1 MISLPIGLTT
11 VCVFLFQPYGI
22 AAQGNQT
29 KCDTLSSTSPL
40 EWIGTGLAG
49 SGMGFSVSC
58 SQDGRR
64 IVSSEVGYDHH
75 RGKVA
80 LKIKTS
86 ENSTSKKL
94 SQSSSPSWTWSEST
108 WIYGM
113 EQGDYFGLSTSLA
126 GNGQYLVI
134 GAPGDDEAKPD
145 AGAVSIYQVP
155 LNEGNKRPVQKLV
168 GSQMGEN
175 FGFSVALNNDGSI
188 LAITAPFSSVEINK
202 KSAPEC
208 GSLKIYHSRQEITS
222 VEMYALLGEVYGGK
236 AGDKMGEGGLVLS
249 SDGFTVAVH
258 SPNAEKEN
266 GKGKVS
272 VYGINTDM
280 TRLGGDDSTSA
291 ITLIQNFWDQIS
303 NPSILYR
310 GIALSKTGTH
320 FAIQTNEK
328 GTGGQVVIYEKT
340 PPTDSNSQAFF
351 AQVADPINGL
361 NKEDGFGRTI
371 HFANGHTTL
380 VIGQE
385 STYGRISIF
394 KYSQTLN
401 NFTRQATEKV
411 LGESEGDSF
420 GASVAISDDGTV
432 IIVGAFTYRI
442 NANPSGTTFIYEQ
455 KCSDS
460 SFNSLRGASS
470 AFSTKI

>member
-11 VCVFLFQPYGI
+11 VGVLLFQTHDI
-22 AAQGNQT
+22 VAAQGNET
-29 KCDTLSSTSPL
+29 KCDTFSSTSPL

-49 SGMGFSVSC
+49 SGMGASVSC

-80 LKIKTS
+80 LKIKTL
-86 ENSTSKKL
+86 ENSTSKKS
-94 SQSSSPSWTWSEST
+94 SQSSSPSSWTWSEST

-126 GNGQYLVI
+126 GNGQYLAI

-155 LNEGNKRPVQKLV
+155 LNVSNKRPVQKLV

-175 FGFSVALNNDGSI
+175 FGFSVALSNDGSI
-188 LAITAPFSSVEINK
+188 LAITAPFSSGEMNE
-202 KSAPEC
+202 KSAPAPEC
-208 GSLKIYHSRQEITS
+208 GSLKIYHSRQENTS
-222 VEMYALLGEVYGGK
+222 VENYALLGEVYGDK
-236 AGDKMGEGGLVLS
+236 AGDEMGGGGLVLS

-258 SPNAEKEN
+258 SPTAEKEN

-272 VYGINTDM
+272 VYGINTEM
-280 TRLGGDDSTSA
+280 RRLGGDDSTSA
-291 ITLIQNFWDQIS
+291 ITLIQNFWDNKF
-303 NPSILYR
+303 NPSILNR

-340 PPTDSNSQAFF
+340 PADSNSQAFF
-351 AQVADPINGL
+351 AQVADPIDGL
-361 NKEDGFGRTI
+361 NKGKP
-371 HFANGHTTL
+371 TTK
-380 VIGQE
+380 
-385 STYGRISIF
+385 SPRPCSIF
-394 KYSQTLN
+394 LVFCHY
-401 NFTRQATEKV
+401 
-411 LGESEGDSF
+411 
-420 GASVAISDDGTV
+420 
-432 IIVGAFTYRI
+432 
-442 NANPSGTTFIYEQ
+442 
-455 KCSDS
+455 
-460 SFNSLRGASS
+460 
-470 AFSTKI
+470 